1 MKRILRFVS
10 LFLILMVIVGCAFS
24 SNETPESKPT
34 VVVIITEGHENEM
47 SEPEQVV
54 EEESISE
61 QQRLAT
67 ENLMPQYD
75 NYVAAQ
81 KEKAKPVRGEGI
93 EPAFFGYHLIAYHK
107 EDGDSRYVLKPFTVT
122 TDGRI
127 FLSETQVQGIEL
139 QPGDV
144 QDLVANEYL
153 SQGLDLLVPDGNGGE
168 EKAMMILKEFID
180 GAIGENDFE
189 IGVIGYM
196 FIFGELGAEECL
208 LLSVGPAGE
217 GFVAYQQ

>member
-1 MKRILRFVS
+1 MKRILRFFP
-10 LFLILMVIVGCAFS
+10 LFLILMVIVGCAIS
-24 SNETPESKPT
+24 SNELPESKPT
-34 VVVIITEGHENEM
+34 VVVIITEGQENEV
-47 SEPEQVV
+47 SEPVQVV

-107 EDGDSRYVLKPFTVT
+107 EDGDSKYVLKPFTVT

-168 EKAMMILKEFID
+168 EK
-180 GAIGENDFE
+180 
-189 IGVIGYM
+189 
-196 FIFGELGAEECL
+196 
-208 LLSVGPAGE
+208 
-217 GFVAYQQ
+217 Q

>member
-1 MKRILRFVS
+1 MKRILRLFP
-10 LFLILMVIVGCAFS
+10 LFLILMVIVGCAIS

-34 VVVIITEGHENEM
+34 VIVIITEGQEEV

-81 KEKAKPVRGEGI
+81 KEKAKPVRGEGV

-127 FLSETQVQGIEL
+127 FLSETQVQGVEL
-139 QPGDV
+139 QPGEV

-180 GAIGENDFE
+180 GAIGENDFK
-189 IGVIGYM
+189 IGLIGYM
-196 FIFGELGAEECL
+196 FIFGELGSEECL
-208 LLSVGPAGE
+208 MLSVGPAGE
-217 GFVAYQQ
+217 GFVAYQK